1 MPILEPLCWGYWGAM
16 ADIFYFRSPRRPTS
30 TPRRSPANRNKASIT
45 KRKRPGSMETF
56 NPHAC
61 MARFDE
67 PTFCPS
73 NVSAILATYSLPLAG
88 PTTSVPLSVPD
99 LLDDDE
105 DVEDE
110 AGGVPL
116 TPQQANGYGSRAT
129 TVEHHPDATLDDPVE
144 SNSSAGGPLASEFPT
159 LGSTPT
165 RSGRGD
171 VSNNDAERQARLTP
185 HRIFTMPPPVAPRSV
200 LGSSHPRP
208 VSQELW
214 DEEDGRRLR
223 FALEGFDI
231 SEVPRFMIPDALGI
245 SSERDGTEQGSMQ
258 THSSSSASLRDTQT
272 GVFDGS
278 GMMDVPHSAQQLQ
291 HSLLSGND
299 IQGAHNSQR
308 DMDLIARS
316 TGATSMLM
324 RLDDDEL
331 AVDDPRRNY
340 DFTEF
345 MDDWR
350 LRSAVD
356 SRVALFQDG
365 TQPSMDTWRPPDHL
379 SRDMVG
385 PQLLDMQGLRWDT
398 IGPDRKDALA
408 ARVQLCRHTSCS
420 SSPTSKHDAL
430 PQKTQESE
438 EVYRFRSFT
447 PRHLGRTPHYQL
459 RNALAA
465 TSRSD
470 IFYSSG
476 SKVLRTSLACPASQD
491 TVMDFVK
498 PTSLSAGFRITCLAA
513 SPSLTGSS
521 NSLLL
526 AGGFNGEYALL
537 NLDQENGPGLHEGF
551 VTHAYNGL
559 VTHIHT
565 FAARRTGTPQAALC
579 SNDRKLRLLDTNTL
593 RFTADF
599 TYPHAINCSTT
610 SPDGRL
616 RVLVGDSR
624 DAYITDAE
632 RGDTLVKLRG
642 HLDHGFACTW
652 SPSGVHVATGAQD
665 GHTLI
670 WDARNWSQPLHS
682 LSSIMSCPRSLH
694 FTDTGALVVAESDD
708 VVSIYD
714 AGTFRKRQDIRF
726 FGSIVGVALLD
737 GGAEL
742 AVANADETV
751 GGLLTFQ
758 RTAQGLIGGSF
769 GARMPGREGA
779 GRGLRRARGPAVGSC
794 VYV

>member
-1 MPILEPLCWGYWGAM
+1 M
-16 ADIFYFRSPRRPTS
+16 ADIFYFRSPRRPNS
-30 TPRRSPANRNKASIT
+30 TPRRSPVTRSKASIT

-88 PTTSVPLSVPD
+88 PTTSGPLSVPE

-129 TVEHHPDATLDDPVE
+129 TTDHHPDATLDTTDYPVE
-144 SNSSAGGPLASEFPT
+144 SSLSAGSPPASGFSAF
-159 LGSTPT
+159 GSTP
-165 RSGRGD
+165 RRFARGD
-171 VSNNDAERQARLTP
+171 FSNDDTEQQAQP
-185 HRIFTMPPPVAPRSV
+185 MSHRIFTMPAPVAPRSV

-258 THSSSSASLRDTQT
+258 THQSSSASFHDTQT
-272 GVFDGS
+272 GRLDGS
-278 GMMDVPHSAQQLQ
+278 VMMGVPHSAQQPQ

-299 IQGAHNSQR
+299 SQSTHSSQQ

-324 RLDDDEL
+324 RFDDDGL

-340 DFTEF
+340 DFAEF

-356 SRVALFQDG
+356 SRVTLFKEG
-365 TQPSMDTWRPPDHL
+365 KQPTMDTWRPPDHL

-385 PQLLDMQGLRWDT
+385 PQLLDMQGLGWDT
-398 IGPDRKDALA
+398 IGPERKDALA
-408 ARVQLCRHTSCS
+408 ARVELCRHTSS
-420 SSPTSKHDAL
+420 NHPPASKSDAV
-430 PQKTQESE
+430 PQRTLESE

-470 IFYSSG
+470 VFYSSG
-476 SKVLRTSLACPASQD
+476 SKVLRTSLAYPASQD

-498 PTSLSAGFRITCLAA
+498 LTSLSAGFRITCLAA

-537 NLDQENGPGLHEGF
+537 NLDQENGPGLREGF

-579 SNDRKLRLLDTNTL
+579 SNDRRLRLLDTNTA

-632 RGDTLVKLRG
+632 RGDNLVKLRG
-642 HLDHGFACTW
+642 HLDHGFACAW
-652 SPSGVHVATGAQD
+652 STSGVHVATGAQD
-665 GHTLI
+665 GHSLI

-694 FTDTGALVVAESDD
+694 FTDAGALVVAESDD
-708 VVSIYD
+708 VVSVYD
-714 AGTFRKRQDIRF
+714 AGTFHKRQDIRF

-742 AVANADETV
+742 AVANTDETV

-758 RTAQGLIGGSF
+758 RTAQGLNGGTF

-779 GRGLRRARGPAVGSC
+779 GRGARRARGPAVGSR

>member
-1 MPILEPLCWGYWGAM
+1 M

-30 TPRRSPANRNKASIT
+30 TPRRSPASRSKASIT

-88 PTTSVPLSVPD
+88 PTNSGPLPVPD

-105 DVEDE
+105 DFEDE

-116 TPQQANGYGSRAT
+116 TPQQVNGYGSRAT
-129 TVEHHPDATLDDPVE
+129 TVEHHPDATLDFTAE
-144 SNSSAGGPLASEFPT
+144 SSLGAGSPSASGFSTFGSS
-159 LGSTPT
+159 PT
-165 RSGRGD
+165 RSTRRD
-171 VSNNDAERQARLTP
+171 ASNDNAEQQGQPTSQ
-185 HRIFTMPPPVAPRSV
+185 RIFTMPSPVLPRSV

-245 SSERDGTEQGSMQ
+245 SSERDGAEQGAMQ
-258 THSSSSASLRDTQT
+258 THSSSLAFLHDTQSEM
-272 GVFDGS
+272 FDGTVIR
-278 GMMDVPHSAQQLQ
+278 GGPHSAQQPQ
-291 HSLLSGND
+291 HSLVSGND
-299 IQGAHNSQR
+299 TQGTHTSQR

-316 TGATSMLM
+316 TGATGILM
-324 RLDDDEL
+324 RLDDDGL
-331 AVDDPRRNY
+331 AVDDPRRKY
-340 DFTEF
+340 DFGEF

-356 SRVALFQDG
+356 NRVALFREG
-365 TQPSMDTWRPPDHL
+365 TQPLTDTWRPPDHVP
-379 SRDMVG
+379 RDMVG
-385 PQLLDMQGLRWDT
+385 PQLLDMQGLGWDM

-408 ARVQLCRHTSCS
+408 ARVQLCRHAS
-420 SSPTSKHDAL
+420 SHPAPASRPDAV
-430 PQKTQESE
+430 PPKTQERE
-438 EVYRFRSFT
+438 EVYHFRSFT
-447 PRHLGRTPHYQL
+447 SRHLGRTPHYQL

-476 SKVLRTSLACPASQD
+476 SRVHRTSLACPASQD

-513 SPSLTGSS
+513 SPSLAGSS
-521 NSLLL
+521 DT
-526 AGGFNGEYALL
+526 GGFNGEYALL
-537 NLDQENGPGLHEGF
+537 NLDQENGAGLHEGF

-579 SNDRKLRLLDTNTL
+579 SNDRRLRLLDTNTA

-599 TYPHAINCSTT
+599 IYPHAINCSTT

-624 DAYITDAE
+624 DAHITNAE
-632 RGDTLVKLRG
+632 RGETLVKLRG

-652 SPSGVHVATGAQD
+652 SSSGIHVATGAQD

-670 WDARNWSQPLHS
+670 WDARNWAQPLHS
-682 LSSIMSCPRSLH
+682 LSSIMSCPRSLQ
-694 FTDTGALVVAESDD
+694 FTDDGALVVAESDD

-714 AGTFRKRQDIRF
+714 AGTFRKRQDIRL

-758 RTAQGLIGGSF
+758 RTAQGLNGGSF
-769 GARMPGREGA
+769 GPRMPSREDA
-779 GRGLRRARGPAVGSC
+779 RWQARRAWGPAVGSLLC
-794 VYV
+794 I